1 MPWLLLGCTYL
12 YLGYAMWHWCCASY
26 HACNHCSLI
35 LSSYETYENSVP
47 RFLLLR
53 EECCYKCRKP
63 PQFSS
68 WFLELDVHIVFQGYQ
83 GLHIHKEAEHRL
95 PHARG
100 IEALWMLLLDVYMQ
114 RFPLPRR
121 ILVLILLGMR
131 EVLNTINLAL
141 SRLSEKSV
149 FIQNE
154 VIACDAI
161 NIEQY
166 RYG

>member
-1 MPWLLLGCTYL
+1 
-12 YLGYAMWHWCCASY
+12 
-26 HACNHCSLI
+26 
-35 LSSYETYENSVP
+35 
-47 RFLLLR
+47 
-53 EECCYKCRKP
+53 
-63 PQFSS
+63 
-68 WFLELDVHIVFQGYQ
+68 
-83 GLHIHKEAEHRL
+83 
-95 PHARG
+95 
-100 IEALWMLLLDVYMQ
+100 MLLLDVYMQ